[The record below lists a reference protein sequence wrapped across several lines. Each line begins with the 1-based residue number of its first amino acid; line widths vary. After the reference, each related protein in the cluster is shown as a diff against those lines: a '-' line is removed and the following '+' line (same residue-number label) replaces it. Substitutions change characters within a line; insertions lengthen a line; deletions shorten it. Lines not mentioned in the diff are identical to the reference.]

1 MPLYEHVFIARQDI
15 SGTQVDQL
23 IETFTGVVET
33 GGGKVVASESWGLR
47 NLAYRIKKNRK
58 AHYVLFNIDAP
69 YEAVHEMERQMGLN
83 EDVMRVLTIRVDE
96 LNEEPSAVM
105 QSKTARDERR
115 VRRDDE
121 NDKGRGDKRDDKKP
135 AAAAPAPTAAPAAA
149 PAETPAETPAAAA
162 EEKGDAA

>member
-135 AAAAPAPTAAPAAA
+135 AAAAPAATAAPAAA
-149 PAETPAETPAAAA
+149 PAETPAAAA

>member
-1 MPLYEHVFIARQDI
+1 MSLYENIFLVRPDVSAAQ
-15 SGTQVDQL
+15 
-23 IETFTGVVET
+23 VET
-33 GGGKVVASESWGLR
+33 LAQEFTAVIEAGGGSVPKTEQWGLR

>member
-1 MPLYEHVFIARQDI
+1 MSLYENIFLVRPDVSAAQ
-15 SGTQVDQL
+15 
-23 IETFTGVVET
+23 VET
-33 GGGKVVASESWGLR
+33 LAQEFTAVIEAGGGSVPKTEQWGLR

-69 YEAVHEMERQMGLN
+69 YEAVHEMERQMALN

-105 QSKTARDERR
+105 HSKTARDERR

-121 NDKGRGDKRDDKKP
+121 NDKGRGDKKP
-135 AAAAPAPTAAPAAA
+135 EAAKTEAAAPAPAADAPAAS
-149 PAETPAETPAAAA
+149 ED
-162 EEKGDAA
+162 KGDAA

>member
-1 MPLYEHVFIARQDI
+1 MSLYENIILVRPDVSAA
-15 SGTQVDQL
+15 QV
-23 IETFTGVVET
+23 ETLAQEFTKVIET
-33 GGGKVVASESWGLR
+33 GGGSVPKTEHWGLR